1 MKQTNETN
9 QGVIRMGKLNVA
21 VIGYGR
27 SGRDIHTRLL
37 KMLPDLFEISAYVEG
52 DAERQEMIKRE
63 TGKPVYPDYTALPG
77 SAGIDLVVNASFSQE
92 HARISKDLMKR
103 GFNVISEK
111 PAAKDAEEFQT
122 VLDVVK
128 ETGKKYYTFQQ
139 YRFAPAFVKLRELI
153 AGGVLGRIVAINIQ
167 ADNFARRWDWQ
178 TVHEN
183 TAGVLLNNGPH
194 YVDWALTLMGFPENV
209 EVYAAMDR
217 ANYAGNGEDYAKLIL
232 RAPGAPVVDLE
243 LSACNAYPGSL
254 FLVQG
259 SQGTLKGNESSLT
272 WKYFKPAETPALKLD
287 TRPLRN
293 EKGEPVY
300 CREKLNFYEETWNV
314 DTGNRN
320 PHEYDFTEKGL
331 AYYRSLHANF
341 CSGTDFAVKHEE
353 VMLQM
358 KVMGAA
364 HRQNKEVFI

>member
-1 MKQTNETN
+1 
-9 QGVIRMGKLNVA
+9 MGKLNVA
-21 VIGYGR
+21 IIGYGR

-52 DAERQEMIKRE
+52 DAERREMIGRE
-63 TGKPVYPDYTALPG
+63 MGKPVYPDYTAL
-77 SAGIDLVVNASFSQE
+77 SSLAGIDLVVNASFSQE
-92 HARISKDLMKR
+92 HARISKDLMKK
-103 GFNVISEK
+103 GFNVVSEK
-111 PAAKDAEEFQT
+111 PAARDAEEFQT
-122 VLDVVK
+122 VLDAVK
-128 ETGKKYYTFQQ
+128 ETGKKYYVFQQ
-139 YRFAPAFVKLRELI
+139 YRFAPGFVKLRELI
-153 AGGVLGRIVAINIQ
+153 ASGVLGRIVAVNIQ

-194 YVDWALTLMGFPENV
+194 YVDWALALMGYPADI
-209 EVYAAMDR
+209 EVFAVMDR

-232 RAPGAPVVDLE
+232 RAPGAPAVDLE

-259 SQGTLKGNESSLT
+259 TQGTLKGNETSLT

-300 CREKLNFYEETWNV
+300 CREKLNFYEESWNA
-314 DTGNRN
+314 DTKDRN

-331 AYYRSLHANF
+331 AYYRALHANF
-341 CSGTDFAVKHEE
+341 SESADFAVKHGE

-364 HRQNKEVFI
+364 HAQNKGVFR